1 VGGLG
6 LTVAGLGFAGYNQY
20 QACVADDNQFGSNF
34 WQTAAENGVTI
45 GGPPLIG
52 GGGNY
57 GDGVDGA
64 PTGIDVPRWS
74 LSQSI

>member
-1 VGGLG
+1 LP
-6 LTVAGLGFAGYNQY
+6 
-20 QACVADDNQFGSNF
+20 DDIKHLLRRRRSLLRGE
-34 WQTAAENGVTI
+34 TRVTR
-45 GGPPLIG
+45 
-52 GGGNY
+52 GNY